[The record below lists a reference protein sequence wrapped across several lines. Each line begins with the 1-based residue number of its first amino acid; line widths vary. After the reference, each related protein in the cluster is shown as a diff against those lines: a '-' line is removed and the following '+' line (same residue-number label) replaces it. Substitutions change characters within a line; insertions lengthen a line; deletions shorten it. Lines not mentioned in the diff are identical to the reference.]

1 MTSLQKTNPGKRPG
15 QRRGD
20 EPSNSAKNIGA
31 KKWEHKESKPTSAP
45 YSHKKEPP
53 PEGMPLITMQSGI
66 FIEDIKASIISY
78 CQRMDLSRI
87 VKILSTG
94 EFEKKVMIQVD
105 DTKLGDKEDPHG
117 LYREFVRDEVRQ
129 AAQDSRDYEKS
140 KDKLVGILRSMTSK
154 ELDEKI
160 NQLFNTQS
168 AERDI
173 TLAAENK
180 AAATATSTAA
190 LHLAN
195 PCIDATCPL
204 QLWRNLVFLITAKP
218 TGSKR
223 LDCDNAAHNFATL
236 RQRGNESV
244 QGFAQRL
251 RAAIDTYIL
260 LGMDA
265 PSDEI
270 QATRFVQGLDSSR
283 YSTMQTHFMNEL
295 NNGRDI
301 YPTDLASA
309 VSKANRWLIP
319 SSRGPQDVAQHA
331 AFSALKTK
339 AEERKVKKTPNQK
352 PLAVTKGGTAEKL
365 DKLIKC
371 AYCGKPGHNILVCF
385 KLIADQAAAKSDG
398 LQGKKIAAATTQ
410 RAVDDAD
417 EETGFMCYP
426 SITRNIIL
434 PYKLET
440 NLPKN
445 LSITTSNTTFSTYST
460 NLRAYAGG
468 RHSTLLPTDVI
479 LDTGANCSIVHNRN
493 LLTNLTS
500 CNPVIFDGLSGS
512 INITQ
517 KGSLGSICEAY
528 YHKDI
533 IANILSVSALK
544 NEGHK
549 LAYENESDSFY
560 LHYSCGQCIFTRRD
574 NGLYVCNF
582 GPSNVFVSTV
592 SDLESKYTKREVQE
606 AQAAR
611 DLQRRLAAPPDTKLM
626 KALSDGTIQGTTVTA
641 EHVRRATSIY
651 GPTLESIKGRTT
663 RKKGIP
669 IPVTDHH
676 RVTDTQT
683 MYIDVFFA
691 CTLPF
696 LITKVQPLAHIMTS
710 LLSERSATAIR
721 KAYDTSGAAIGAQMG
736 YL

>member
-1 MTSLQKTNPGKRPG
+1 MASLQKTNSGKRPG

-20 EPSNSAKNIGA
+20 EPTASTKNIGA
-31 KKWEHKESKPTSAP
+31 KKSEHKEFKPTNAP
-45 YSHKKEPP
+45 YTHKKEPP
-53 PEGMPLITMQSGI
+53 PEGMPLITMQSGV

-94 EFEKKVMIQVD
+94 EFEKKVIVQVD
-105 DTKLGDKEDPHG
+105 DSKFGDKEDPYG

-129 AAQDSRDYEKS
+129 AAQDFRDYEKS
-140 KDKLVGILRSMTSK
+140 KDKLVGILRSITNK

-168 AERDI
+168 AERETI
-173 TLAAENK
+173 LAAQTT
-180 AAATATSTAA
+180 AATTAA
-190 LHLAN
+190 SMATLHLAN
-195 PCIDATCPL
+195 PCIDSACPL

-218 TGSKR
+218 TGSRR
-223 LDCDNAAHNFATL
+223 LDCDNAAQNFATL

-251 RAAIDTYIL
+251 RAATDTYVL

-265 PSDEI
+265 PTDEI

-283 YSTMQTHFMNEL
+283 YATMQTHFMNEL

-301 YPTDLASA
+301 YPTDLTSA

-331 AFSALKTK
+331 AFSVLKTK
-339 AEERKVKKTPNQK
+339 TAEKKVRKTTDQK
-352 PLAVTKGGTAEKL
+352 PSAATKGGTTEKS

-398 LQGKKIAAATTQ
+398 SPGKKIAAATTH
-410 RAVDDAD
+410 RAVDDID

-426 SITRNIIL
+426 SVMRNIL
-434 PYKLET
+434 LQNKLDI
-440 NLPKN
+440 NLLKN
-445 LSITTSNTTFSTYST
+445 SSTTTSKTTFATYST

-479 LDTGANCSIVHNRN
+479 LDTGANCSIVHNRH

-500 CNPVIFDGLSGS
+500 CHPVTFDGLSGS

-533 IANILSVSALK
+533 IANILSVSAIRSQ
-544 NEGHK
+544 GHT
-549 LAYENESDSFY
+549 LEYENESDSFF
-560 LHYSCGQCIFTRRD
+560 LSYSCGQSIFTRRD

-582 GPSNVFVSTV
+582 GPSNGFVSTV
-592 SDLESKYTKREVQE
+592 SDLKSKYTLYKIC
-606 AQAAR
+606 
-611 DLQRRLAAPPDTKLM
+611 
-626 KALSDGTIQGTTVTA
+626 S
-641 EHVRRATSIY
+641 
-651 GPTLESIKGRTT
+651 
-663 RKKGIP
+663 
-669 IPVTDHH
+669 
-676 RVTDTQT
+676 
-683 MYIDVFFA
+683 
-691 CTLPF
+691 
-696 LITKVQPLAHIMTS
+696 PLV
-710 LLSERSATAIR
+710 
-721 KAYDTSGAAIGAQMG
+721 
-736 YL
+736 